1 VDNERIYSIYLDDQ
15 PSEFTRFVFKPV
27 KDDDRKEV
35 HLSAYMSVLHAESG
49 LYLGCRKEKTG
60 DFFKLLT
67 FPMMDDEDLFKV
79 NSFSEEEE
87 QALRFIF
94 IIRRE
99 FQDISVF
106 IQESVTG
113 IVSSQMRDILQ
124 TYENV
129 LIEMLS
135 LKKSDKLYEFVRN

>member
-1 VDNERIYSIYLDDQ
+1 
-15 PSEFTRFVFKPV
+15 
-27 KDDDRKEV
+27 
-35 HLSAYMSVLHAESG
+35 
-49 LYLGCRKEKTG
+49 
-60 DFFKLLT
+60 
-67 FPMMDDEDLFKV
+67 MMDDEDLFKV

-106 IQESVTG
+106 IQKSGTG
-113 IVSSQMRDILQ
+113 IMSSQMRDILQ

-135 LKKSDKLYEFVRN
+135 LKKLDKLYEFVRN

>member
-1 VDNERIYSIYLDDQ
+1 M
-15 PSEFTRFVFKPV
+15 
-27 KDDDRKEV
+27 
-35 HLSAYMSVLHAESG
+35 HLSAYMSMLHAESG
-49 LYLGCRKEKTG
+49 LFLGCRKEKTG
-60 DFFKLLT
+60 DFFKLLI

-106 IQESVTG
+106 IKKSGMG
-113 IVSSQMRDILQ
+113 IVPSQMRDVLQ
-124 TYENV
+124 TY
-129 LIEMLS
+129 
-135 LKKSDKLYEFVRN
+135 